1 MNQYNITKSA
11 NLESVRAWTLVKL
24 DQMTRNDPICSKPKV
39 MFLNYMLKYDYLERF
54 DFEMSNH
61 RWKWP
66 VSDDRKEKVWRF
78 TSDIQ
83 EGVIIKETTGVQMTN
98 YHALQNRATL
108 DTPFATINTIP
119 RHKFDSWDAP
129 DRDSRDYQDKRV
141 WQLTGECHL
150 RQKTDNRAIS
160 QSVIRECWFSIT
172 KSCFMIIYWLLIVI
186 LAGNIILKLV
196 EHFLEWTDFMK

>member
-24 DQMTRNDPICSKPKV
+24 DQMTRNDPN
-39 MFLNYMLKYDYLERF
+39 MFKTESNVPELHAEIWLLGKIWLR
-54 DFEMSNH
+54 SNH